1 MSDPSPPNG
10 AEDNEAPHVEGAP
23 GRPDSTTER
32 VQVLPGPPPRR
43 PSLRRPFPWGWAAVG
58 LLLVAGGVLWLIQSA
73 TDIQIPWRVALPA
86 ALIAV
91 GLALVAGARSGRHS
105 WLIAIGVILTIS
117 LIAVSSFDIK
127 LEGGVGDRME
137 HPTALGEL
145 QTPYH
150 LSIGQLTIDLRGL
163 HIAAG
168 VQVPAGSRFAHLE
181 ASVGIGQLLVE
192 VPSGVVV
199 LWHGRV
205 GAGELHIFG
214 RTLGSGFDVDER
226 SPAVSINP
234 RAGVLSLDLSVGLG
248 QIEVTR

>member
-10 AEDNEAPHVEGAP
+10 AEDNEAPDVEGAP

-105 WLIAIGVILTIS
+105 WLIAIGVVLTVS

-127 LEGGVGDRME
+127 LEGGVGDRIE
-137 HPTALGEL
+137 HPRTLAEL
-145 QTPYH
+145 QRAYH
-150 LSIGQLTIDLRGL
+150 LSVGQLTIDLRDLELATSPFTRIEATVGL
-163 HIAAG
+163 G
-168 VQVPAGSRFAHLE
+168 QLVVRVPAQL
-181 ASVGIGQLLVE
+181 GIAVD
-192 VPSGVVV
+192 
-199 LWHGRV
+199 GRI
-205 GAGELHIFG
+205 GAGDFQVFGDSVASGLDIRKLVNRNVGRESTSLHVQ
-214 RTLGSGFDVDER
+214 L
-226 SPAVSINP
+226 A
-234 RAGVLSLDLSVGLG
+234 LDLSVGLG
-248 QIEVTR
+248 QIQVTG